1 MRDRCERIERS
12 SRCYLGEWFFRKLK
26 LDVNKL
32 ARKSL
37 LGGYSL
43 FWRASSRF
51 YVGLKS
57 FELRVIELL

>member
-1 MRDRCERIERS
+1 MLFR
-12 SRCYLGEWFFRKLK
+12 GVVFRKLK

-57 FELRVIELL
+57 FELRVIEFL